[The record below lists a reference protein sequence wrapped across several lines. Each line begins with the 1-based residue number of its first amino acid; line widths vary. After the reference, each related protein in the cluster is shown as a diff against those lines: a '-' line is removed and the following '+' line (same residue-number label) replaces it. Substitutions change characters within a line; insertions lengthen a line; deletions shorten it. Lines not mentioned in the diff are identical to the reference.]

1 MGEDLPVVDPMTLP
15 LPEESDEERYGV
27 IKAPDSPRMA
37 RAAEMFRALER
48 RLEGSPAEFMLPGSG
63 IAQVFERKAYGE
75 DPSAFEY
82 AMAGLD
88 TLDIVP
94 GAGTAISTA
103 TKPLLAIFAGPG
115 SVSGYKK
122 IRELL
127 EREKAGETPEA
138 IFEKT
143 DAFRSPIHG
152 RAQFEIDPTKASLK
166 KDNPFYNQHTPVLA
180 TRDFETTHPA
190 TIERDKKVFGRPL
203 RKGEIYDESKRYGFL
218 NHFSARKK
226 GPLYLKQILD
236 FPELLK
242 EYPALED
249 VKIKPMPAGF
259 SGDGMYDAVSNTIYL
274 SSGPERRVLPTLLHE
289 AQHWVQAYE
298 GFPFGDTPDAIPKNL
313 KDKIVAVS
321 EEYNAVANKLLE
333 FVKPIVKSA
342 MDVKAVNAGLKK
354 ANISKEALAK
364 ESKKASDSL
373 LALYEDFNE
382 SVPRENFTAEGLL
395 EFARENQYPGVTEL
409 IKEAPGG
416 AEAFLQMALPYMRR
430 FNTIRDE
437 AFKLNYARRLE
448 EEKALKKYSSTAG
461 EVESRIVENT
471 VRDKQRDF
479 PLERLEREKQRSK
492 IDEVRFR
499 ERIPPTDEFFDEFG
513 NLRVPQQKAQGG
525 GVQSLAP
532 IAKNMF
538 RGYDDVK
545 RGVGSY
551 MPHTRYSR
559 RR

>member
-1 MGEDLPVVDPMTLP
+1 MDEDLPVVDPMTLP

-27 IKAPDSPRMA
+27 IKPPESPLMA
-37 RAAEMFRALER
+37 RAAMAFRDVER
-48 RLEGSPAEFMLPGSG
+48 SLEGSPAEFMLPGSG
-63 IAQVFERKAYGE
+63 IAQVLERKAYGE

-88 TLDIVP
+88 TLDLVP

-127 EREKAGETPEA
+127 EKEKAGETPEA
-138 IFEKT
+138 IFEQT
-143 DAFRSPIHG
+143 NAFRSPIHG

-180 TRDFETTHPA
+180 TRDFETTFPE

-203 RKGEIYDESKRYGFL
+203 RKGEIYDESKRYGFS

-226 GPLYLKQILD
+226 GPLYLKQVLD

-333 FVKPIVKSA
+333 FVKPTVKSA

-559 RR
+559 RP